1 MTETAIFE
9 RVVEILTPYVKDP
22 DALTRV
28 TEATDILGEL
38 KVNSARLVDV
48 VLAFEDDFD
57 IEIGDDDI
65 DAVATVGDCV
75 KLIRAKQ
82 E

>member
-1 MTETAIFE
+1 
-9 RVVEILTPYVKDP
+9 
-22 DALTRV
+22 
-28 TEATDILGEL
+28 
-38 KVNSARLVDV
+38 V
-48 VLAFEDDFD
+48 VLAFEDDFN

-75 KLIRAKQ
+75 KLISAKR